1 MAKTILYFTASF
13 CQPCKILGPIMDA
26 IAEDFP
32 YDKIDVETNPQ
43 AAMEWGVRNLPTLVL
58 LENSTEIGRSVGLK
72 SEKDLREW
80 IASCSYEAW
89 VSANGEK
96 PILEVN

>member
-13 CQPCKILGPIMDA
+13 CQPCKTLGPIMDI

-32 YDKIDVETNPQ
+32 YDKVDVEANPQ
-43 AAMEWGVRNLPTLVL
+43 AAQEWGVRNLPTLVL
-58 LENSTEIGRSVGLK
+58 LDQSVEIGRSVGLK

-80 IASCSYEAW
+80 IDSCNYEAW
-89 VSANGEK
+89 VKEHGEK
-96 PILEVN
+96 PILEMN

>member
-1 MAKTILYFTASF
+1 MAKTILWFSAPW
-13 CQPCKILGPIMDA
+13 CGPCKQLEPILGA
-26 IAEDFP
+26 IADDHP

-43 AAMEWGVRNLPTLVL
+43 AAMDWGVRNLPTLVL

-80 IASCSYEAW
+80 IDSCSYETW

>member
-1 MAKTILYFTASF
+1 MAKTLLWFSAPW
-13 CQPCKILGPIMDA
+13 CGPCKQLEPILEA
-26 IAEDFP
+26 IADDHP

-43 AAMEWGVRNLPTLVL
+43 AAMDWGVRNLPTLVL

-80 IASCSYEAW
+80 IEGCSFEKW
-89 VSANGEK
+89 QVEHGEK
-96 PILEVN
+96 PILEVG